1 MGCGTSKRSNKVVS
15 PSIKQG
21 LDEQNGLNERNERL
35 EPPKI
40 AKSKD
45 KDSQDIKRQKMLEA
59 AEAREKKQKL
69 HGLTEEGLKSYEEKL
84 KRSKLSQQANNNYE
98 PLNWNS

>member
-1 MGCGTSKRSNKVVS
+1 MGCGVSKKNNQVVAPQINS
-15 PSIKQG
+15 EH
-21 LDEQNGLNERNERL
+21 D
-35 EPPKI
+35 PPKI

-45 KDSQDIKRQKMLEA
+45 KDTQEIKRQKMLEA

-69 HGLTEEGLKSYEEKL
+69 HGLSEEGLKSYEEKL
-84 KRSKLSQQANNNYE
+84 KRSKLSQQSNNNYE